1 MKKNVIG
8 TCPICSHQ
16 LFVKTL
22 KCEDCGT
29 EVSGEFQLSPFD
41 HLTKEQQEFALVFIK
56 NQGSIKGI
64 EKTLNV
70 SYPTVKKNID
80 DLCKALGFVVL
91 EDKELSRD
99 EVRKKLKRGEISFEE
114 AEEILGGNL

>member
-8 TCPICSHQ
+8 TCPICSKK

-29 EVSGEFQLSPFD
+29 EVTGEFQLSPFD
-41 HLTKEQQEFALVFIK
+41 YLTKEQTEFALVFIK
-56 NQGSIKGI
+56 NQGNIKGI
-64 EKTLNV
+64 EKTLNI

-80 DLCKALGFVVL
+80 DLCNALGFVVVNEEVSR
-91 EDKELSRD
+91 EDVK
-99 EVRKKLKRGEISFEE
+99 KKLKKGEISFEE
-114 AEEILGGNL
+114 AEELLGGKL

>member
-56 NQGSIKGI
+56 NQGNIKGI
-64 EKTLNV
+64 EKNLNI

-80 DLCKALGFVVL
+80 ELCKALGFVVVDNEVSR
-91 EDKELSRD
+91 EDVK
-99 EVRKKLKRGEISFEE
+99 KKLKKGEISFEE
-114 AEEILGGNL
+114 AEEMLGGKL